1 MAMTTMQHFLDGYK
15 RKFNDTLADR
25 REKIAL
31 PIRPRGKKTRLWID
45 NEYFTEHY
53 GEALP
58 LSALAVYAVLAKYAN
73 ARTQS
78 CFPSVATIMRES
90 GIKSTK
96 TAYAALKDLEQYRLI
111 EISHSK
117 GRSSNR
123 YTLLDSSIW
132 LKPNYALFSAEQGQK
147 MNPIPVKNDPQSH
160 RTEIREKEIMEDGK
174 EISLNEEY
182 EGIANSEWTP
192 L

>member
-1 MAMTTMQHFLDGYK
+1 MTTMQHFLDGYK
-15 RKFNDTLADR
+15 KKFNDTLRER
-25 REKIAL
+25 REKVAL
-31 PIRPRGKKTRLWID
+31 QSGHATRDRLWID

-132 LKPNYALFSAEQGQK
+132 LKPNYALFSSEQGQK
-147 MNPIPVKNDPQSH
+147 MNPIPVKMTYKSY
-160 RTEIREKEIMEDGK
+160 I
-174 EISLNEEY
+174 
-182 EGIANSEWTP
+182 
-192 L
+192 

>member
-15 RKFNDTLADR
+15 GKFEKKLEER
-25 REKIAL
+25 REKVTL

-45 NEYFTEHY
+45 NEYFSERY
-53 GEALP
+53 GEVLP
-58 LSALAVYAVLAKYAN
+58 LSALAVYAVLAKFAN

-78 CFPSVATIMRES
+78 CYPSVAKIMRES
-90 GIKSTK
+90 CIKSAK
-96 TAYAALKDLEQYRLI
+96 TVSAALKQLEQYRLI
-111 EISHSK
+111 EISHSR

-123 YTLLDSSIW
+123 YALLDSRIW
-132 LKPNYALFSAEQGQK
+132 VKPNPVKISVQQRQILPST
-147 MNPIPVKNDPQSH
+147 PVKNDLQSH
-160 RTEIREKEIMEDGK
+160 ISEIREKEIMEDNK
-174 EISLNEEY
+174 RISLNEDG

>member
-1 MAMTTMQHFLDGYK
+1 MTTMQHLFDGYLN
-15 RKFNDTLADR
+15 KFHKKLEER

-31 PIRPRGKKTRLWID
+31 PVRPRNKKTRLWID
-45 NEYFTEHY
+45 NEYFSEHY

-78 CFPSVATIMRES
+78 CFPSIATIMKES
-90 GIKSTK
+90 GIKSAK
-96 TAYAALKDLEQYRLI
+96 TVFASLKQLEQYRLI
-111 EISHSK
+111 EISRSK

-123 YTLLDSSIW
+123 YALLDSSIW
-132 LKPNYALFSAEQGQK
+132 LKPNYVNISGQQGK
-147 MNPIPVKNDPQSH
+147 NLRVNPVINDPQSH
-160 RTEIREKEIMEDGK
+160 RTEIREKEIMEEGK
-174 EISLNEEY
+174 EISLNEER
-182 EGIANSEWTP
+182 EGVANSEWTP

>member
-1 MAMTTMQHFLDGYK
+1 MQHLFDGYLN
-15 RKFNDTLADR
+15 KFQKKLEER

-31 PIRPRGKKTRLWID
+31 PVRPRNKKTRLWID
-45 NEYFTEHY
+45 NEYFSEHY
-53 GEALP
+53 GETLP

-78 CFPSVATIMRES
+78 CFPSVATIMKES
-90 GIKSTK
+90 GIKSAK
-96 TAYAALKDLEQYRLI
+96 TVFASLKQLEQYRLI

-132 LKPNYALFSAEQGQK
+132 LKPNHVNISDQQGQ
-147 MNPIPVKNDPQSH
+147 NLHPIPVKNDPQSH
-160 RTEIREKEIMEDGK
+160 ISEIREKEIMENGK
-174 EISLNEEY
+174 RISLNEEN